1 MYGWTRTDRQE
12 NKQHSKVLKFTV
24 EQAKHT
30 GLCVSTE
37 QSFCVSWSQLQAAVR
52 QAGRLLLG
60 GGDRRTSL
68 QEETKSAIRITAA
81 GGNVVLKVRALTVT

>member
-1 MYGWTRTDRQE
+1 MYGWTRTHGQE

-24 EQAKHT
+24 GQTTHT

-37 QSFCVSWSQLQAAVR
+37 QSFCVSWSWLQAAVR

-60 GGDRRTSL
+60 GGDHRTSL
-68 QEETKSAIRITAA
+68 QEETKSALGVTAG